1 MPSTVQFP
9 EDLLTNTDYA
19 GNYILFTAMKVQG
32 GVDTRTL
39 KFSESFSAVMPSTI
53 ALPIPQ
59 GLNTAYQN
67 QWDNTSKNAFS
78 AVAGKSAGKLLA
90 EGGAI
95 DRIGA
100 QTSLTDMAT
109 TGFAEAKTFLA
120 DTWGQ
125 MKSAGS
131 DIGGTLNTA
140 NEAGA
145 GIAKEFTAAASTVPV
160 IGDIVE
166 SAQFDIGK
174 RALQQTMT
182 TYGGPGFRSFDWQ
195 FPLKPLSAV
204 ESAAADAIVN
214 FFKVRSMPKQNMDIE
229 YTRVYNIPDVFK
241 IQFFTAFY
249 ESPLLFKVGH
259 CACTNVAVTYGGDKF
274 TTFAETHA
282 PTEIQLQLSFKEL
295 ELLNRQAVAS
305 ELGGT
310 IAGMTWPQN
319 TWNSAAAEHT

>member
-19 GNYILFTAMKVQG
+19 GNYILFTAMNVQG

-67 QWDNTSKNAFS
+67 QWDNTSKNAMQ
-78 AVAGKSAGKLLA
+78 AVAGKMGKQVIPAITAIAGQ
-90 EGGAI
+90 
-95 DRIGA
+95 D
-100 QTSLTDMAT
+100 SLTGMASEGMDQAKRFLDSAWSSLAGAATDIPT
-109 TGFAEAKTFLA
+109 TLDA
-120 DTWGQ
+120 
-125 MKSAGS
+125 
-131 DIGGTLNTA
+131 A
-140 NEAGA
+140 NQAGA
-145 GIAKEFTAAASTVPV
+145 GVVSEFTAAASTVPV

-174 RALQQTMT
+174 RSLQQTMT

-229 YTRVYNIPDVFK
+229 YTRIYNIPDVFK
-241 IQFFTAFY
+241 IQLFTAFY
-249 ESPLLFKVGH
+249 ESPLLFKIGH

-274 TTFAETHA
+274 TTFAETHG

-295 ELLNRQAVAS
+295 ELLNRQAVAA
-305 ELGGT
+305 ELGGAT
-310 IAGMTWPQN
+310 STGMTWPQN
-319 TWNSAAAEHT
+319 TWNSPPADHT